1 MGNLVDRHT
10 FKMAREQL
18 SSMIKQ
24 CNYRGHVNER
34 LALHLKLPY
43 VANTARLP
51 FLSRHNP
58 QPLKTSTLPEV
69 LAMDDAYVTRA
80 AHAKLLRGKPLVL
93 PVFLA
98 LVLDRAARGSN
109 MWTALAEF
117 RESAT
122 GFRKRRA
129 ELDHA
134 LDVGDQDLMDE
145 IQTAICTDAKRLTK
159 RLSEG
164 GGAAVGA
171 AVTSLKDDPTPLLF
185 VSPLDWLKPGL
196 SAAIA
201 GAQKLI
207 PPEVARRLI
216 WRLFRPELRFISDIT
231 MESRAVINSLP
242 NVKELWKLPDADIDL
257 IAKRIDTFRTGLRS
271 TNL

>member
-1 MGNLVDRHT
+1 MGNLVDRHR

-80 AHAKLLRGKPLVL
+80 AHATLLRGKTACATGVPGS
-93 PVFLA
+93 
-98 LVLDRAARGSN
+98 RARQGGPRFD

-117 RESAT
+117 SE
-122 GFRKRRA
+122 KRY
-129 ELDHA
+129 
-134 LDVGDQDLMDE
+134 
-145 IQTAICTDAKRLTK
+145 
-159 RLSEG
+159 RLSE
-164 GGAAVGA
+164 A
-171 AVTSLKDDPTPLLF
+171 P
-185 VSPLDWLKPGL
+185 
-196 SAAIA
+196 
-201 GAQKLI
+201 
-207 PPEVARRLI
+207 
-216 WRLFRPELRFISDIT
+216 
-231 MESRAVINSLP
+231 SRARP
-242 NVKELWKLPDADIDL
+242 RP
-257 IAKRIDTFRTGLRS
+257 RRRG
-271 TNL
+271 